1 MAIAR
6 DPDFEYNL
14 DNLTRLME
22 EQEIG
27 STQGA
32 RPKKKSKKI
41 MNAKIS
47 DNIPPSTMSS
57 ELELERTRQE
67 NLKLQLE
74 ITKAQL
80 ELAKISATNTS
91 PSQAQVQ
98 NSPECL
104 HASPDLPL
112 TNYLAASTPD
122 SRSS

>member
-32 RPKKKSKKI
+32 RPKKKSKKT

-57 ELELERTRQE
+57 ELELERTRQ
-67 NLKLQLE
+67 

-80 ELAKISATNTS
+80 ELAKISAMNTS

-98 NSPECL
+98 NSPKCL

>member
-1 MAIAR
+1 
-6 DPDFEYNL
+6 
-14 DNLTRLME
+14 ME

-41 MNAKIS
+41 MKTKIS
-47 DNIPPSTMSS
+47 DEILPLTISS
-57 ELELERTRQE
+57 ELELKRTRQE

-80 ELAKISATNTS
+80 EPPKISATNTA
-91 PSQAQVQ
+91 PSCTQVQ
-98 NSPECL
+98 NLLDFL

-112 TNYLAASTPD
+112 MNYLAASMPLTPG
-122 SRSS
+122 